1 MHHGAAMTHDTSESD
16 AQVGSL
22 VFVALMLWFSLV
34 FGLGVAG
41 HLEGLPRP
49 LVPITLVGSTTA
61 AWLLSRRIT
70 AISRW
75 MHRLDV
81 RALVGL
87 HVVRWPIGIWFL
99 VAGRTGTMP
108 GELAR
113 LAGWGDIAT
122 GALALLVLAVDAR
135 TAWGRRALLAFN
147 TIGLVDILAV
157 VVTAQ
162 RQLLFGDTAALRVGH
177 PFVVLPMFVVPLVI
191 VAHAWTFVRLGSA
204 TALPARR
211 PTDVLPA

>member
-1 MHHGAAMTHDTSESD
+1 MTHDTSESD
-16 AQVGSL
+16 ARVGSF
-22 VFVALMLWFSLV
+22 VFVALVLWFSLV

-41 HLEGLPRP
+41 HLEDLPRP
-49 LVPITLVGSTTA
+49 LVPITLFGSTTGL
-61 AWLLSRRIT
+61 WLLSRRLP

-75 MHRLDV
+75 MHRLDI

-99 VAGRTGTMP
+99 VAGRAGTVP

-122 GALALLVLAVDAR
+122 GVLALVALAVDPR
-135 TAWGRRALLAFN
+135 TAWGRRALLVFN
-147 TIGLVDILAV
+147 AIGLVDILAV

-162 RQLLFGDTAALRVGH
+162 RQLLFGDAASLRIGH

-191 VAHAWTFVRLGSA
+191 VAHAWTFVRLRSR
-204 TALPARR
+204 TALPATR
-211 PTDVLPA
+211 PSDVLPA